1 MKERIML
8 TRVVYIDVF
17 LNENIMDA
25 QGLRFYQ

>member
-1 MKERIML
+1 ML